1 MTKIT
6 AQQRANKKQNEKR
19 QGAAQTFSSV
29 RFKDAESL
37 ANINRIIKAT
47 GKTKEAALIAA
58 FNALD
63 EVISKN

>member
-1 MTKIT
+1 MIMTN
-6 AQQRANKKQNEKR
+6 AQQRANKKQNETRK
-19 QGAAQTFSSV
+19 GKPTFSSV
-29 RFKDAESL
+29 RFNDAGEL
-37 ANINRIIKAT
+37 EKINNIILKF